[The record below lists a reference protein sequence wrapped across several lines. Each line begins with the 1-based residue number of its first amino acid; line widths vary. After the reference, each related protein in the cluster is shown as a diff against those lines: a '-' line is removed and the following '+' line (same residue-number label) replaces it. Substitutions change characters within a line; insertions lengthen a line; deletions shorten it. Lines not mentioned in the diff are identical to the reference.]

1 MSFIQWYSP
10 AKLRTY
16 HCVLH
21 VCAPV
26 YIYVSI
32 QSMVTPLADLG
43 CLIKLDNDSEVSTCI
58 LRLVRK
64 EDGQNS
70 DYAIDESKTSGPL
83 GSLLSRKAYTKK
95 SHV

>member
-43 CLIKLDNDSEVSTCI
+43 CLIKLDNDSEVSTWI
-58 LRLVRK
+58 LRQARK
-64 EDGQNS
+64 GHGQNL
-70 DYAIDESKTSGPL
+70 Y
-83 GSLLSRKAYTKK
+83 
-95 SHV
+95 